1 MNENCPKCGNELET
15 TERVD
20 NLPDVV
26 LHKQPM
32 LVSIFKRC
40 FNCKWFFWKFFRK
53 DRER

>member
-40 FNCKWFFWKFFRK
+40 FKCKWFFWKFFRK